1 MILGNGIDLVDLARI
16 RDLIRRQGERFL
28 DRVFTAAE
36 IAHCRPR
43 VDADA
48 AFAAR
53 FAAKE
58 AVMKCLGTGWSD
70 GIGFQQIEVLRA
82 PRGSVSIGLRGRAAD
97 VAAAQ
102 GIRRIH
108 LSLSH
113 TATHAVASA
122 VAEGE

>member
-1 MILGNGIDLVDLARI
+1 MIVGNGIDLVELARI

-28 DRVFTAAE
+28 QRVFTPAE
-36 IAHCRPR
+36 IDHCRPR
-43 VDADA
+43 TDADA

-58 AVMKCLGTGWSD
+58 AVMKALGTGWS
-70 GIGFQQIEVLRA
+70 GGVGFLQIEVVRQA
-82 PRGSVSIGLRGRAAD
+82 HGAVSIALHGE
-97 VAAAQ
+97 AAAVADRLR
-102 GIRRIH
+102 IRRFH

-122 VAEGE
+122 IAEGA